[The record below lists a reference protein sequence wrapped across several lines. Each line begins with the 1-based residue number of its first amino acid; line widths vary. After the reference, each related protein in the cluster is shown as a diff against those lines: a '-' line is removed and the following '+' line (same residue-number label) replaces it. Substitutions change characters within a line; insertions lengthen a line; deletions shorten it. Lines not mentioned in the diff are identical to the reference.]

1 MPRTP
6 GLTHR
11 ISHRGAVAPWVFVL
25 MFAACGGDS
34 RSPMATEE
42 SVASVTVAP
51 AANTVV
57 IGGTVRLTA
66 TANDAAGNRLTGR
79 QVTWSSSNT
88 DIALVTAGIVT
99 GVADGFSTITATAE
113 GKSGTASATVKA
125 LVFASVSAGGF
136 HTCGVTTD
144 GDAYCWGWNGWGQ
157 LGNNT
162 ASVGPGT
169 TPDPVA
175 GGLTFTSV
183 SAGGFHTC
191 GVTTDGTT
199 YCWGRNEDGQ
209 LGNPAAGHTTPA
221 AVSRGLTFVSVSAGG
236 FHTCGV
242 TTDGTTYCW
251 GRNEDGQ
258 LGNDDVDLLSRA
270 TPDLV
275 AGGLIFES
283 VDAGLT
289 HSCGLTTDGTAY
301 CWGGNLNGEL
311 GIGSADAAHHTTPEA
326 VSGGLALASVSTHFV
341 HNCGVGTDGVTYCW
355 GGNFGGQLG
364 NGTTIDATAPVAVS
378 GALSFALVSAGRL
391 YTCALTTE
399 GTGYCWGGNGDGKL
413 GNGSLADISVPG
425 AVSGGL
431 TFGSVSAGS
440 FHTCGLTTDA
450 TAYCWGANF
459 DGQVGDGST
468 TDRTTP
474 VLVFGQ
480 Q

>member
-51 AANTVV
+51 VANTVV

-99 GVADGFSTITATAE
+99 GVADGLSTITATAE
-113 GKSGTASATVKA
+113 GKSGTASVTVKA
-125 LVFASVSAGGF
+125 LVFASVSAGG
-136 HTCGVTTD
+136 
-144 GDAYCWGWNGWGQ
+144 Y
-157 LGNNT
+157 
-162 ASVGPGT
+162 
-169 TPDPVA
+169 
-175 GGLTFTSV
+175 
-183 SAGGFHTC
+183 
-191 GVTTDGTT
+191 
-199 YCWGRNEDGQ
+199 
-209 LGNPAAGHTTPA
+209 
-221 AVSRGLTFVSVSAGG
+221 
-236 FHTCGV
+236 HTCGV

-275 AGGLIFES
+275 ACGLIFGS

-301 CWGGNLNGEL
+301 CWGGN
-311 GIGSADAAHHTTPEA
+311 
-326 VSGGLALASVSTHFV
+326 
-341 HNCGVGTDGVTYCW
+341 
-355 GGNFGGQLG
+355 FGGQLG
-364 NGTTIDATAPVAVS
+364 NGTTIDAGTPVAVS
-378 GALSFALVSAGRL
+378 GALSFALVSAGRSH
-391 YTCALTTE
+391 TCALTTE

-413 GNGSLADISVPG
+413 GNGSLADISVPV

-431 TFGSVSAGS
+431 ILSSVSTGG

-450 TAYCWGANF
+450 TAYCWGGNS

-468 TDRTTP
+468 TNRTTP
-474 VLVFGQ
+474 VLVLGQ

>member
-79 QVTWSSSNT
+79 QVTWSSSNV

-99 GVADGFSTITATAE
+99 GVADGLSTITATAE
-113 GKSGTASATVKA
+113 GKSGTASVTVKA
-125 LVFASVSAGGF
+125 LVFASVSAGG
-136 HTCGVTTD
+136 
-144 GDAYCWGWNGWGQ
+144 Y
-157 LGNNT
+157 
-162 ASVGPGT
+162 
-169 TPDPVA
+169 
-175 GGLTFTSV
+175 
-183 SAGGFHTC
+183 HTC

-209 LGNPAAGHTTPA
+209 LGNPEAGHTTPA
-221 AVSRGLTFVSVSAGG
+221 AVSGGLTFVSVSAGA

-242 TTDGTTYCW
+242 TTDGMTYCW
-251 GRNEDGQ
+251 GRNDGGQ

-311 GIGSADAAHHTTPEA
+311 GIGSADTAHHTTPEA

-355 GGNFGGQLG
+355 GANFGGQLG
-364 NGTTIDATAPVAVS
+364 NGTTIDAGTPVAVS
-378 GALSFALVSAGRL
+378 GALSFALVSAGRSH
-391 YTCALTTE
+391 TCALTTE

-413 GNGSLADISVPG
+413 GNGSLADISVPV

-431 TFGSVSAGS
+431 ILSSVSTGG

-450 TAYCWGANF
+450 TAYCWGGNS

-468 TDRTTP
+468 TNRTTP
-474 VLVFGQ
+474 VLVLGQ